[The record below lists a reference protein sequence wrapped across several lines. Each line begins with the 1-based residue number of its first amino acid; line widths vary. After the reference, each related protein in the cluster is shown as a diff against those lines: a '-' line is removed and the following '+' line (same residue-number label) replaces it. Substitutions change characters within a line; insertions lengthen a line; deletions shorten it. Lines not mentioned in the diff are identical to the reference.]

1 MSTKSKTL
9 AKSLHTVS
17 AIVAVAHHI
26 RATEKIAPHA
36 AVSRAV
42 KVLGYDDA
50 ADPHDLWQAAA
61 NRVLAD
67 ITAAVDLADRRK
79 AEAAAERRI

>member
-1 MSTKSKTL
+1 M
-9 AKSLHTVS
+9 
-17 AIVAVAHHI
+17 
-26 RATEKIAPHA
+26 A

-67 ITAAVDLADRRK
+67 ITAAIDLADRRK